1 MLIQVSAL
9 IIYMQKVIVRHI
21 TQKHNSMQLIDG
33 KAINQQMQ
41 AEILQQ
47 VEEMVKNGQK
57 RPPRRS
63 FSTRAMT
70 EHAPHQ

>member
-1 MLIQVSAL
+1 
-9 IIYMQKVIVRHI
+9 
-21 TQKHNSMQLIDG
+21 MQLIDG

-57 RPPRRS
+57 RPNLAVIQVGDDGAS
-63 FSTRAMT
+63 CGF
-70 EHAPHQ
+70 

>member
-1 MLIQVSAL
+1 
-9 IIYMQKVIVRHI
+9 
-21 TQKHNSMQLIDG
+21 MQLIDG

-57 RPPRRS
+57 RPNLAVIQVGIQTDYKS
-63 FSTRAMT
+63 KNNAG
-70 EHAPHQ
+70 